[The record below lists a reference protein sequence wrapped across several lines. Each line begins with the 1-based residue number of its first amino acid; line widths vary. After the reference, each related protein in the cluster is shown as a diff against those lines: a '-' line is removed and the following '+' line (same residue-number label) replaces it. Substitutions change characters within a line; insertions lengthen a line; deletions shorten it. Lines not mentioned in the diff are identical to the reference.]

1 MTLLH
6 FGVKYLKKKQKS
18 INKKEDISIDKLSRF
33 LKSCLASREDPT
45 RACHAAGLTSGLN
58 CTPKLHNIHHK
69 KISNSKSKKE
79 TTFCLFYIRKT
90 LVRAVTARFTTE
102 YVWACAMIYRY
113 MHKLDIGNRS
123 ERIWD
128 FPKYVCFDFSKFCF
142 FFQWIFLLKKQL

>member
-6 FGVKYLKKKQKS
+6 FGVKYLRKQKS

-33 LKSCLASREDPT
+33 LKSFLASREDPT
-45 RACHAAGLTSGLN
+45 RACHEAGWTSWLN
-58 CTPKLHNIHHK
+58 CTPKLHNIHHN

-102 YVWACAMIYRY
+102 YILGLCN
-113 MHKLDIGNRS
+113 DIQVHAQVRHREPFWKDLG
-123 ERIWD
+123 
-128 FPKYVCFDFSKFCF
+128 FSKIF
-142 FFQWIFLLKKQL
+142 FTSILARFVFSFSGYSF